1 MTRNAIVIVGL
12 GVALACAGVRAQ
24 QSGPFTAA
32 QAAAGR
38 AVYEQACAEC
48 HLGDLRGSAHGS
60 ELAGVSFMSVW
71 GARTAGELF
80 EHTRSEMPPGA
91 GGSLPDEAYLNLVA
105 YILQANGVAAGAGSP
120 PPAAAAAAGGPGQP
134 SEAQSA
140 GLVIGMPSARCSP
153 T

>member
-1 MTRNAIVIVGL
+1 MTRNAIVIAGL
-12 GVALACAGVRAQ
+12 GVALAGAGVRAQ

-80 EHTRSEMPPGA
+80 EHTRSEMPPGRA
-91 GGSLPDEAYLNLVA
+91 G
-105 YILQANGVAAGAGSP
+105 
-120 PPAAAAAAGGPGQP
+120 
-134 SEAQSA
+134 
-140 GLVIGMPSARCSP
+140 RSP
-153 T
+153 TRPT